1 MCKRDDN
8 GALFRLLNCIKFQ
21 TMNTNKFVLFVLLVL
36 MRLLSFAQG
45 TPPSHDT
52 FDKLLKKYA
61 LEDGRVDYKGFIK
74 DSVAFD
80 KYLSTLSNHPP
91 NKSWSVNEEMAF
103 WINVYNAFTIK
114 LIIDHYPVKSI
125 KDLGGSLYKI
135 NTPWD
140 IQFIKIGDETYDLNN
155 VEHQKLRRAYNDPRI
170 HFAIVCAS
178 RSCPKLL
185 NESYVPSKLDEQLD
199 QAARNFL
206 KDTFRNKISTN
217 KVEISSIFKWYSG
230 DFTKNGTMIDFLNKY
245 SSVKIKADADISY
258 LDYDWG
264 LNDWP

>member
-1 MCKRDDN
+1 
-8 GALFRLLNCIKFQ
+8 
-21 TMNTNKFVLFVLLVL
+21 MNAHKYILSALLVVTGVVSL
-36 MRLLSFAQG
+36 AQSRA
-45 TPPSHDT
+45 PSHDA
-52 FDKLLKKYA
+52 FDKLLKMYA
-61 LEDGRVDYKGFIK
+61 LTDGRVDYNGFIK
-74 DSVAFD
+74 DSVEFD
-80 KYLSTLSNHPP
+80 RYLSTLSSHPP
-91 NKSWSVNEEMAF
+91 NRSWSANEEKAF

-178 RSCPKLL
+178 KSCPKLL
-185 NESYVPSKLDEQLD
+185 NEAYVPSKLDEQLD

-206 KDTFRNKISTN
+206 KDTFRNIISTN
-217 KVEISSIFKWYSG
+217 KVAISSIFKWYSG
-230 DFTKNGTMIDFLNKY
+230 DFTKNGTLIDFLNKY
-245 SSVKIKADADISY
+245 SPVKIKADADISY
-258 LDYDWG
+258 LDYDWD